1 MAVKLVQEADD
12 EDVLANYAPQE
23 TAHENAPEQEP
34 VTYRVEHVSV
44 FPTKQAVAVFT
55 ALAYVL
61 SANLMVLLS
70 LVGLFVLTMLHVGN
84 TTLAI
89 YGAFT
94 ILPSAFLA
102 YSKRR

>member
-12 EDVLANYAPQE
+12 EDVLAGYAQNEAAPQ
-23 TAHENAPEQEP
+23 PEQEP

-70 LVGLFVLTMLHVGN
+70 LIGLFVLTMLHVGN